1 MYALDGSITTND
13 ITTIDEFKH
22 KLIIRHLGTCDYGTV
37 WSDMQAFT
45 QQRDKHTPDEI
56 WFLQHPSV
64 YTLGLNG
71 KPEHILKPSEI
82 PIVNS
87 DRGGQV
93 TYHGPGQLICY
104 VLIDI
109 ARFGIGVK
117 KLVWVLEQST
127 IDLLKSFDIAG
138 MRRQNA
144 PGVYVNGAKIAALG
158 LRVRRHSS
166 YHGLSVNV
174 NMDLSPFDNI
184 NPCGFTDLTV
194 TQCSDLGLD
203 QDILQIRRQLQKHIQ
218 KLLLSTITTN
228 N

>member
-1 MYALDGSITTND
+1 MNASDVSIA
-13 ITTIDEFKH
+13 IIDEFKH
-22 KLIIRHLGTCDYGTV
+22 KLIIRYLGICGYEKI

-45 QQRDKHTPDEI
+45 QNRDEHTPDEI
-56 WFLQHPSV
+56 WFLQHPPV

-71 KPEHILKPSEI
+71 KPEHILKHSDI

-109 ARFGIGVK
+109 ARFGMGVK
-117 KLVWVLEQST
+117 KLVWLLEQST

-138 MRRQNA
+138 TRRQNA
-144 PGVYVNGAKIAALG
+144 PGVYVDGAKIAALG
-158 LRVRRHSS
+158 LRVRKHSS
-166 YHGLSVNV
+166 YHGLSVNI

-184 NPCGFTDLTV
+184 NPCGFKDLKVTQFTDL
-194 TQCSDLGLD
+194 GIY
-203 QDILQIRRQLQKHIQ
+203 QDILLIQNQLQKHLQ
-218 KLLLSTITTN
+218 ELLLTTVATKN
-228 N
+228 